1 MTAYLLAVTFV
12 TALIGTQLC
21 GSKANIN
28 LDSFAVGDCVVV
40 YYTAPT
46 VRASI
51 NLVSEKG
58 DVVLHCAYCVK
69 YSSQRNTVLL
79 NTKLAGKPWNSKT
92 RELVSGVKSTHG
104 TTLEFVLCPIASNK
118 FSVALNGKLLANY
131 TNKQIDITTV
141 SQVTFNNYEGDAT
154 LEEMCVSYT

>member
-28 LDSFAVGDCVVV
+28 LDSFAVGDCVEV
-40 YYTAPT
+40 YYNAPT
-46 VRASI
+46 VRATI

-58 DVVLHCAYCVK
+58 DLVLCAYHVK
-69 YSSQRNTVLL
+69 YSSQQNTVLL
-79 NTKLAGKPWNSKT
+79 NTKLAGKPWNPKT

-104 TTLEFVLCPIASNK
+104 TTLEFVLCPIAANK
-118 FSVALNGKLLANY
+118 ISVALNGKLLANY

-141 SQVTFNNYEGDAT
+141 SQVTFNNYEGDAK